1 MKNIV
6 LPNNYSG
13 LSPGFVRATIKI
25 ANPGQTDE
33 QIDAALQQ
41 KLNDLMKD
49 SGDGSCEFCSS

>member
-1 MKNIV
+1 MQTIV

-13 LSPGFVRATIKI
+13 PSPGFVRATIKI
-25 ANPGQTDE
+25 ANPDWTDA

-41 KLNDLMKD
+41 KLNDLMKE